1 MKAVTKTALANIKQ
15 NKGRNILSGIAIAL
29 TTILL
34 LSTMAFGLGMVRLQA
49 AAVNKLYPTWHIMYR
64 DMPEHKVDTLK
75 NHANIETLGKRID
88 VGEVFLKDS
97 NVIFLNIDKNTET
110 LNKVKLKSG
119 KMPTDKNEIVVTEG
133 LIKKLGNNVN
143 VGDTVSIPYQ
153 VYEKDGLGLEKQGKF
168 RISGIEK
175 NENEKT
181 DEKMFVAYTSDAFV
195 KENIPS
201 NQRNY
206 RVMFRIADADKMT
219 TENIETLAKEI
230 AGNFG
235 VKDGD
240 VVINSEYLWANYV
253 DPAMYSGI
261 AIIALVIV
269 AAGILTI
276 YSIHYVSNIQKI
288 QEFGKLKA
296 LGATKKQ
303 IKNIILKEGLLV
315 TCFAVPI
322 GLIVGYIISNVFF
335 KYFVTSVST
344 ENALSKVM
352 IKIINDGSISLFN
365 IYIFLL
371 TVIVTFITVYISL
384 IKPMITAGKISPV
397 EAMRYGGDEKTKAKI
412 RKGTK
417 EITIGILTKANL
429 SRNKKRTII
438 TVFTLGAT
446 GILFMVV
453 MTVLS
458 CANPKQMARE
468 EILFDHSIQIESSN
482 NDKMR
487 PELSWDNIQ
496 KNNPLNE
503 EFEKQILDIDG
514 VKEIKKTKSLDAT
527 LDDFKEDGKNY
538 QVSVVAYEDSFAK
551 QFEKNQVEGKIK
563 YEDLK
568 NGATIMLSNRLTK
581 WFPDIKV
588 GDMLNLTV
596 SIDGKKVKKAFK
608 VGSLVDLS
616 FAYPGSIVIPSSV
629 IDNMADNNITNS
641 YEIIAEKGK
650 SKYIENR
657 LKSLVKDQEVLRYT
671 GYNEK
676 VELWENTIAIM
687 SKVCYAFMIII
698 AGVGVM
704 NLINTMINSVYSRRR
719 ELGIMQAI
727 GLSDKQLLKMF
738 QMEGMFYTVGTLVIT
753 LGLGNIAGYAMFL
766 YAKENHI
773 LNIKIYNYPL
783 IPTLILIIT
792 VILIQFML
800 TYAISRNFKKQSL
813 IDRVR
818 FSE

>member
-1 MKAVTKTALANIKQ
+1 
-15 NKGRNILSGIAIAL
+15 
-29 TTILL
+29 
-34 LSTMAFGLGMVRLQA
+34 
-49 AAVNKLYPTWHIMYR
+49 
-64 DMPEHKVDTLK
+64 
-75 NHANIETLGKRID
+75 
-88 VGEVFLKDS
+88 
-97 NVIFLNIDKNTET
+97 
-110 LNKVKLKSG
+110 
-119 KMPTDKNEIVVTEG
+119 
-133 LIKKLGNNVN
+133 
-143 VGDTVSIPYQ
+143 
-153 VYEKDGLGLEKQGKF
+153 
-168 RISGIEK
+168 
-175 NENEKT
+175 
-181 DEKMFVAYTSDAFV
+181 
-195 KENIPS
+195 
-201 NQRNY
+201 
-206 RVMFRIADADKMT
+206 
-219 TENIETLAKEI
+219 
-230 AGNFG
+230 
-235 VKDGD
+235 
-240 VVINSEYLWANYV
+240 
-253 DPAMYSGI
+253 
-261 AIIALVIV
+261 
-269 AAGILTI
+269 
-276 YSIHYVSNIQKI
+276 
-288 QEFGKLKA
+288 
-296 LGATKKQ
+296 
-303 IKNIILKEGLLV
+303 
-315 TCFAVPI
+315 
-322 GLIVGYIISNVFF
+322 
-335 KYFVTSVST
+335 
-344 ENALSKVM
+344 
-352 IKIINDGSISLFN
+352 
-365 IYIFLL
+365 
-371 TVIVTFITVYISL
+371 
-384 IKPMITAGKISPV
+384 
-397 EAMRYGGDEKTKAKI
+397 
-412 RKGTK
+412 
-417 EITIGILTKANL
+417 
-429 SRNKKRTII
+429 
-438 TVFTLGAT
+438 
-446 GILFMVV
+446 MVV

-468 EILFDHSIQIESSN
+468 EILFDHSIQIESSS

-650 SKYIENR
+650 SKSIENR